1 MQCRFF
7 LWFDKETCPHG
18 KELLPPLRD
27 ELKCLKENVIQLR
40 AWKRQLT
47 QMLVYLSVVFIA
59 LVGVLLMGCKVMLIS
74 VKCYTFKPFNLY
86 MLSS

>member
-1 MQCRFF
+1 
-7 LWFDKETCPHG
+7 
-18 KELLPPLRD
+18 
-27 ELKCLKENVIQLR
+27 VIQLR